1 MDTTKDIIADIKTN
15 EVEDRSILVEL
26 SGEFDLGDL
35 ESLRTVLDGALS
47 SGLPLW
53 VDLSRVPF
61 FDVRVT
67 RELAVQSHLHCDH
80 LKLRILLGR
89 SRPASGPAVSGAG
102 SAPTSIGRISVPR
115 KLKTNPRGSLTA
127 TSRWQYESRRCK
139 PQEQTRKS

>member
-53 VDLSRVPF
+53 VDLSRVTF

-67 RELAVQSHLHCDH
+67 RELAVQSHLHGDY
-80 LKLRILLGR
+80 L
-89 SRPASGPAVSGAG
+89 
-102 SAPTSIGRISVPR
+102 
-115 KLKTNPRGSLTA
+115 
-127 TSRWQYESRRCK
+127 
-139 PQEQTRKS
+139 

>member
-53 VDLSRVPF
+53 VDLSRVTF

-67 RELAVQSHLHCDH
+67 RELAVQSHLHGDY
-80 LKLRILLGR
+80 LKLRNP
-89 SRPASGPAVSGAG
+89 SWQVEASVEACGFG
-102 SAPTSIGRISVPR
+102 GRIRSYLDRENLCPAKAQDQSKRESHTDLALSV
-115 KLKTNPRGSLTA
+115 
-127 TSRWQYESRRCK
+127 
-139 PQEQTRKS
+139 